1 MSLHCH
7 LHPDTDAAL
16 TLPTLPLTIHN
27 DYNNANKIR
36 KYSTPVNEFEDLDK
50 STQIWKNTVA
60 IVPVSERHGRGSAGT
75 PFNDVGG
82 SIDDRL
88 TSFRHRPNSSEL
100 FRYCDVCDR
109 IS

>member
-36 KYSTPVNEFEDLDK
+36 KYSTPVNGIEYRDK
-50 STQIWKNTVA
+50 STQIWKNAAA
-60 IVPVSERHGRGSAGT
+60 IVSVSERHRQGSART
-75 PFNDVGG
+75 PFNDTL
-82 SIDDRL
+82 SAFI
-88 TSFRHRPNSSEL
+88 
-100 FRYCDVCDR
+100 
-109 IS
+109 